1 MKGRYA
7 VRTLGEL
14 VEGKPIF
21 ALHQNLTVRQAAQ
34 HMASKKIGAV
44 PVVEGGRLVGVF
56 SERDLVTRVV
66 APALDPGKVTIGQ
79 VMTRNLVIAELHE
92 TYEVALERMLQG
104 HIRHLPV
111 VEGGRL
117 VGFVSFRDL
126 VVQDVALKGTAM
138 TMMVSAVHLDG
149 TPAMPALWKCYRCG
163 HLEQADAPPER
174 CPNCTGPRE
183 DFVLKED

>member
-1 MKGRYA
+1 

-14 VEGKPIF
+14 IEKRPIF
-21 ALHQNLTVRQAAQ
+21 ALRQNLTVREAAQ

-66 APALDPGKVTIGQ
+66 APGLDAGRVTIGQ
-79 VMTRNLVIAELHE
+79 VMTRNLVIAEPDE
-92 TYEVALERMLQG
+92 TYEVALDRMLKG

-111 VEGGRL
+111 VVGGRL

-126 VVQDVALKGTAM
+126 VLQDVALKGTAM
-138 TMMVSAVHLDG
+138 KMMVSAVHFIG
-149 TPAMPALWKCYRCG
+149 AAASTALWKCCRCG
-163 HLEQADAPPER
+163 HLEQADAPPDR
-174 CPNCTGPRE
+174 CPHCSGPRE
-183 DFVLKED
+183 EYVLKED

>member
-1 MKGRYA
+1 

-14 VEGKPIF
+14 VDGRPIF
-21 ALHQNLTVRQAAQ
+21 ALRQNLTVREAAQ

-44 PVVEGGRLVGVF
+44 PVVEGARLVGVF

-66 APALDPGKVTIGQ
+66 APGLDAGKVTIGQ
-79 VMTRNLVIAELHE
+79 VMTRNLVIAEPDE
-92 TYEVALERMLQG
+92 TYEVALDRMLRG

-111 VEGGRL
+111 VVGGRL

-126 VVQDVALKGTAM
+126 VLQDVALKGTAM
-138 TMMVSAVHLDG
+138 KMMVTAVHL
-149 TPAMPALWKCYRCG
+149 TRAATMTALWKCCRCG
-163 HLEQADAPPER
+163 HLEQADAPPDR

-183 DFVLKED
+183 EFVLKED